1 MNPVKPMNQK
11 RCPLNH
17 CEWIHSSDGRCLWPG
32 DWCPRRQERLLAL
45 WNQAL
50 HWTAE
55 KKDRRSTQALPEPVA
70 PAHRQKAYGGE
81 NRTGFAAMDFN
92 PPQSLLL
99 SGKPL

>member
-55 KKDRRSTQALPEPVA
+55 KSVQPPLRRRKKAGA
-70 PAHRQKAYGGE
+70 PHKPSR
-81 NRTGFAAMDFN
+81 NR
-92 PPQSLLL
+92 
-99 SGKPL
+99 